1 MAWTSNFR
9 HLHNGV
15 DIYEKFYGKLSVQ
28 KRARYNVK
36 TEVIQAI
43 FVTINS
49 GILKQQ
55 RNGETNVN
63 INRHDTGSLKFVL
76 FTSSRLSNV

>member
-1 MAWTSNFR
+1 MYIKAVI
-9 HLHNGV
+9 LK
-15 DIYEKFYGKLSVQ
+15 IYDHKQATVSLLVMLRQ
-28 KRARYNVK
+28 
-36 TEVIQAI
+36 VIQAI

-49 GILKQQ
+49 VILKQQ

-63 INRHDTGSLKFVL
+63 ISRHDTGSLKFVL